1 MYLCAKLRKSMSNC
15 EQCVMREFNVLNALT
30 KEELFRVSNCKKAI
44 YIKKGDNLFE
54 EGQAARGVFCVKKGV
69 CKITKLG
76 DNGKHYIVRLIGKG
90 SVIGERS
97 LVNDEPHTLTATAI
111 ENMEVC
117 FVPKSEMV
125 SFLQK
130 NNNFS
135 LSVLKNFSDKLKETN
150 EDLVNM
156 AQKTVR
162 ERLAHTLL
170 YLHEKF
176 GENQDKTLSVQL
188 SREELSGIIG
198 TAVESCIRLLS
209 DFKKEGIIDLIGK
222 KISIIDDI
230 KLRKMD

>member
-1 MYLCAKLRKSMSNC
+1 MSNC
-15 EQCVMREFNVLNALT
+15 EQCVIREFNVLNALT
-30 KEELFRVSNCKKAI
+30 KDELFRVSNCKKSI
-44 YIKKGDNLFE
+44 YIKRGDNLFE
-54 EGQAARGVFCVKKGV
+54 EGNTASGVFCIKKGV

-76 DNGKHYIVRLIGKG
+76 DNGKNYIVRLIGKG
-90 SVIGERS
+90 SVVGERS
-97 LVNDEPHTLTATAI
+97 LVSDEPHTLTATAI
-111 ENMEVC
+111 EDMEVC

-125 SFLQK
+125 TFLHK

-135 LSVLKNFSDKLKETN
+135 LSVLKSFGDKLKETN

-162 ERLAHTLL
+162 ARLAHTLL

-209 DFKKEGIIDLIGK
+209 DFKKEGLIDLIGK
-222 KISIIDDI
+222 RISIIDDR
-230 KLRKMD
+230 KLRRIG

>member
-1 MYLCAKLRKSMSNC
+1 MSNC
-15 EQCVMREFNVLNALT
+15 QQCVIREFNILNALT
-30 KEELFRVSNCKKAI
+30 EEELFRVSNCKKAI

-54 EGQAARGVFCVKKGV
+54 EGQTAKGVFCIEKGV

-76 DNGKHYIVRLIGKG
+76 DNGKNYIVRLVGKG

-111 ENMEVC
+111 EDMEVC

-125 SFLQK
+125 GFLQK

-135 LSVLKNFSDKLKETN
+135 LTLLKDLGDKLKETN
-150 EDLVNM
+150 DDLVNM

-176 GENQDKTLSVQL
+176 GENQDKSLSVQL

-209 DFKKEGIIDLIGK
+209 DFKKEGLIDLIGK
-222 KISIIDDI
+222 KISIVDER
-230 KLRKMD
+230 KLRRIG